1 MGCEKDHYF
10 IREKVF
16 QSDKMRIK
24 HIKHIVY
31 TANLTLIT
39 FPIFRK
45 NFMLGLVSTI
55 PAFPNYFCLTWE
67 P

>member
-16 QSDKMRIK
+16 QSDKMKIK

-31 TANLTLIT
+31 TATYLTLIT
-39 FPIFRK
+39 FPIFRT
-45 NFMLGLVSTI
+45 NF
-55 PAFPNYFCLTWE
+55 E
-67 P
+67 E